1 MGKGFK
7 GRVRQGYSNY
17 PLLSKD
23 FSIEYF
29 SLSSTIRVPP
39 SNEDAMGEIFHY
51 THELPNP
58 TILSDFND
66 DTNIEFPLP
75 GDTINIL
82 Y

>member
-7 GRVRQGYSNY
+7 CRLGQGYSNY
-17 PLLSKD
+17 HLLSD
-23 FSIEYF
+23 FSMEYF

-39 SNEDAMGEIFHY
+39 SNEDAMGEIFYY

-58 TILSDFND
+58 TILSDFID
-66 DTNIEFPLP
+66 GTNIEFPLP